1 MIWVEDA
8 KYIDNFRVFVK
19 FNDAKEAVIDMENYI
34 KSKQKNT
41 IFAPLQDV
49 ENFKTVTLNRDI
61 DTIVWANGADIA
73 PERLY
78 EMAINCW
85 FKMCIIK

>member
-8 KYIDNFRVFVK
+8 KYIDNFSLFVK
-19 FNDAKEAVIDMENYI
+19 FNDGKEAVIDMENYI
-34 KSKQKNT
+34 KSKQENT
-41 IFAPLQDV
+41 IFAPLREV
-49 ENFKTVTLNRDI
+49 ENFKTVTLNKDI

-78 EMAINCW
+78 ELSN
-85 FKMCIIK
+85 F

>member
-8 KYIDNFRVFVK
+8 KYIDNFRLFVK
-19 FNDAKEAVIDMENYI
+19 FNDGKETIIDMENYI
-34 KSKQKNT
+34 KSKQENT
-41 IFAPLQDV
+41 IFAPLRDV

-78 EMAINCW
+78 EMAQQ
-85 FKMCIIK
+85 KR

>member
-8 KYIDNFRVFVK
+8 KYIDNFSLFVK
-19 FNDAKEAVIDMENYI
+19 FNDGKEAVIDMENYI
-34 KSKQKNT
+34 KSKQENT
-41 IFAPLQDV
+41 IFAPLRELD
-49 ENFKTVTLNRDI
+49 NFKTVTLNRDI

-78 EMAINCW
+78 EMMENL
-85 FKMCIIK
+85 

>member
-8 KYIDNFRVFVK
+8 KYIDNFSLFVK
-19 FNDAKEAVIDMENYI
+19 FNDGKEAVIDMESYI
-34 KSKQKNT
+34 KSKQENT
-41 IFAPLQDV
+41 IFAPLKELD
-49 ENFKTVTLNRDI
+49 NFKTVTLNKDI

-78 EMAINCW
+78 EIMEN
-85 FKMCIIK
+85 K